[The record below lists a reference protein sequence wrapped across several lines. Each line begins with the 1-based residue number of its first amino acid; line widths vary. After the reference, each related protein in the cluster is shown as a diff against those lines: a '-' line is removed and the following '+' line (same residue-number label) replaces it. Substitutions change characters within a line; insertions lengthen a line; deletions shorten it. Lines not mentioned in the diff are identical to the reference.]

1 MHVVWARWSEDVSP
15 SGVSQPGLLL
25 RAHGAAGSLW
35 QEVTPW
41 KRSLPEGA
49 SVVWANYL
57 ALFTIQ
63 EATS

>member
-1 MHVVWARWSEDVSP
+1 MYLQVEFHSP
-15 SGVSQPGLLL
+15 GPLLG
-25 RAHGAAGSLW
+25 AHGAAGSLW

-49 SVVWANYL
+49 GVIWANYL
-57 ALFTIQ
+57 ALFTIR